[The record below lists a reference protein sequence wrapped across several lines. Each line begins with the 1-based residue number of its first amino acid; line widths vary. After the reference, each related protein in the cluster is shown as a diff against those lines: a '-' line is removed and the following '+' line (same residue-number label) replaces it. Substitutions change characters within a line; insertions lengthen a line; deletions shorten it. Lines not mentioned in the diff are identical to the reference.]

1 MIKHFL
7 VTGDCHGGTFVINRI
22 DNIAR
27 NNSDLI
33 PNETAIIILG
43 DSGINFWLNKKE
55 KIYKKL
61 IQSQGYYIYCIRG
74 NHDYNPT
81 KLPNMSC
88 SYDAT
93 IQGNVWYDPDFSNIR
108 YLTNGIYY
116 FNGHKTLVIGG
127 AYSVDKYYRLENGW
141 NWFEDEQPNQ
151 EEKDAIF
158 NLITDNREFDLVL
171 THTCPYENR
180 PTDAFL
186 PFIDQS
192 TVDNSTEHFLSEVKS
207 KIKFNKYCFGHF
219 HLDRIEPDDKF
230 IQYYHGFDN
239 IEDVLHDE
247 SSQPTINEWRRT
259 HNQ

>member
-1 MIKHFL
+1 MTYFI
-7 VTGDCHGGTFVINRI
+7 TGDKHGNFENVLLYWPSEITQN
-22 DNIAR
+22 
-27 NNSDLI
+27 
-33 PNETAIIILG
+33 PNAAVIILG
-43 DSGINFWLNKKE
+43 DAGVNYYLNKRDYFLKE
-55 KIYKKL
+55 TITKHTKCIF
-61 IQSQGYYIYCIRG
+61 YCIRG

-81 KLPNMSC
+81 KLPNMIC

-93 IQGNVWYDPDFSNIR
+93 IQGNVWYDPDFPNIR

-141 NWFEDEQPNQ
+141 SWFEDEQPNQ